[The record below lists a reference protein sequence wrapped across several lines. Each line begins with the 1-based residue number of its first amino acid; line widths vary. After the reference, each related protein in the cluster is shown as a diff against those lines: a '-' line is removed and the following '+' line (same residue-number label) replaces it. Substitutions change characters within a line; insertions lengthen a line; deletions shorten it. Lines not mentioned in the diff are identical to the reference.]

1 MLNDSPKEFAML
13 LVLVGMVLML
23 FWQNSKLSDENRE
36 LLAQNMFLR
45 ASKAADETAFKV
57 REDAKGEATKKA
69 ERKINEIE
77 NLAKSA
83 DGLSDDELLTHLKRL
98 CQEDG
103 ICLTRTP
110 KPVAQ

>member
-1 MLNDSPKEFAML
+1 MLSSFPKEFALLML
-13 LVLVGMVLML
+13 LVGMVLLL
-23 FWQNSKLSDENRE
+23 FWQNTKLSDENRE

-45 ASKAADETAFKV
+45 ASKAADESALKV

-98 CQEDG
+98 CAEDG
-103 ICLTRTP
+103 ICLTRTT
-110 KPVAQ
+110 KPAAD